1 MTYHEKIILP
11 GSFAH
16 DSTVISDLKFSK
28 PEAVIILAKDT
39 Q

>member
-16 DSTVISDLKFSK
+16 DGAVISDLKFSK
-28 PEAVIILAKDT
+28 LEAVIVVAKDT